1 MADTNTTVQ
10 DKGPMVMVYIGDDD
24 PSRGDSHGFKGIGMR
39 MAQKLHGEFHYL
51 EDKHLVDLYPD
62 ISKPRDAFLKYLK
75 DHGNP
80 DIMLSRYGYYGGMMS
95 SIPPRL
101 LVSSINEGLSD
112 ELLGE
117 SSLVS
122 HHLTPELLAEQ
133 GKQFRDNYKEINTPL
148 IAVMM
153 VNVNDIEA
161 FAQRMVSKCAEY
173 KDGATVFICTS
184 RRTHQDNYTKLKT
197 RLEEL
202 AAEKGV
208 GDRLKISGYNFH
220 EHVGQKSFNPYVG
233 LIEAADHVVVAGE
246 SMSMVSEPLAAGKPV
261 YLYEPGHGY
270 SSLKKKGLAID
281 FNKTAPDTRFDDH
294 RIKPVNITEDI
305 ADRLIDKF
313 NKVAYKKNGGLLGW
327 VQSKAKAFQ
336 KTWGM
341 GM

>member
-1 MADTNTTVQ
+1 MADTTTTVN

-51 EDKHLVDLYPD
+51 EDKHLGELYPD
-62 ISKPRDAFLKYLK
+62 IGSPRDAFLRYLK

-80 DIMLSRYGYYGGMMS
+80 DIMLSRYGYHSGMMT

-101 LVSSINEGLSD
+101 LVSDINEGLSD
-112 ELLGE
+112 NLLGE

-122 HHLTPELLAEQ
+122 HHLTPELLEEQ
-133 GKQFRDNYKEINTPL
+133 GKQFRAKYSDIKTPL

-153 VNVNDIEA
+153 VNVQDIES
-161 FAQRMVSKCAEY
+161 FAQKMVSKAAAYGE
-173 KDGATVFICTS
+173 GATVFICTS

-197 RLEEL
+197 RLEVL
-202 AAEKGV
+202 AAEKGLA
-208 GDRLKISGYNFH
+208 GRLNISGYNFH

-233 LIEAADHVVVAGE
+233 LINEADHVVVAGE
-246 SMSMVSEPLAAGKPV
+246 SMSMVSEPLASGKPV

-281 FNKTAPDTRFDDH
+281 FNTTAADTRFDDH
-294 RIKPVNITEDI
+294 RIKAINITEDI

-313 NKVAYKKNGGLLGW
+313 NNASKKQKPGLLGW
-327 VQSKAKAFQ
+327 VQSKAAAF
-336 KTWGM
+336 KNTFGM
-341 GM
+341 

>member
-1 MADTNTTVQ
+1 MADTTTPVQ

-51 EDKHLVDLYPD
+51 ENKHLADLYPNV
-62 ISKPRDAFLKYLK
+62 KRPHDAFLKYLK
-75 DHGNP
+75 DHGKP
-80 DIMLSRYGYYGGMMS
+80 DIMFSRYGYGGMMT
-95 SIPPRL
+95 SIPVRL
-101 LVSSINEGLSD
+101 LVSSVNEGLSD
-112 ELLGE
+112 DLLSE

-148 IAVMM
+148 VAVMM
-153 VNVNDIEA
+153 VNIKDIES
-161 FAQRMVSKCAEY
+161 FAQKMISKCAAYE
-173 KDGATVFICTS
+173 DGATVFICTS
-184 RRTHQDNYTKLKT
+184 RRTDQDNYTKLKT
-197 RLEEL
+197 RLEQL
-202 AAEKGV
+202 AAEKGL

-220 EHVGQKSFNPYVG
+220 EHVGEKSFNPYVG

-270 SSLKKKGLAID
+270 SSLKKKGLAIN
-281 FNKTAPDTRFDDH
+281 FNKTAANTRFDEA

-313 NKVAYKKNGGLLGW
+313 NNVSRKTKPAGLMGW
-327 VQSKAKAFQ
+327 VQSKANAFK
-336 KTWGM
+336 KTFGI
-341 GM
+341 

>member
-1 MADTNTTVQ
+1 MADTPTTVN

-51 EDKHLVDLYPD
+51 ENKHLVDLYPD
-62 ISKPRDAFLKYLK
+62 ISSPRDAFLKYLK

-80 DIMLSRYGYYGGMMS
+80 DIMLSRYGYHGGMMT
-95 SIPPRL
+95 SIPPLL
-101 LVSSINEGLSD
+101 LVSDINEGLSD

-133 GKQFRDNYKEINTPL
+133 GKQFRDNYKEIKTPL
-148 IAVMM
+148 LAVMM
-153 VNVNDIEA
+153 VNVRDIEP
-161 FAQRMVSKCAEY
+161 FAQKMISKAAAYEE
-173 KDGATVFICTS
+173 GATVFICTS
-184 RRTHQDNYTKLKT
+184 RRTHQDNYTKLKN

-202 AAEKGV
+202 AAEKGLT
-208 GDRLKISGYNFH
+208 GRLNISGYNFH
-220 EHVGQKSFNPYVG
+220 EHVGKKSFNPYVG
-233 LIEAADHVVVAGE
+233 LIQEADHVVVAGE
-246 SMSMVSEPLAAGKPV
+246 SMSMVSEPLASGKPV
-261 YLYEPGHGY
+261 YIYEPGHGY

-313 NKVAYKKNGGLLGW
+313 NKASKKQKPGLLGW
-327 VQSKAKAFQ
+327 VQSKAMAF
-336 KTWGM
+336 KNTFGM
-341 GM
+341 

>member
-1 MADTNTTVQ
+1 MADTTTTVN

-51 EDKHLVDLYPD
+51 EDKHLADLYPD

-80 DIMLSRYGYYGGMMS
+80 DIMLSRYGYSGGMMT

-101 LVSSINEGLSD
+101 LVSQINEGLSD
-112 ELLGE
+112 DLMGE

-133 GKQFRDNYKEINTPL
+133 GKQFRANYSDIKTPL

-153 VNVNDIEA
+153 VNINDIES
-161 FAQRMVSKCAEY
+161 FAQKMVSKAEAY
-173 KDGATVFICTS
+173 GDGATVFICTS

-197 RLEEL
+197 RLEQL
-202 AAEKGV
+202 AAEKGI

-261 YLYEPGHGY
+261 YIYEPGHGY
-270 SSLKKKGLAID
+270 TSLKKKGLAID
-281 FNKTAPDTRFDDH
+281 FNTTAADTRFDDH
-294 RIKPVNITEDI
+294 RIKAVNITEDI

-313 NKVAYKKNGGLLGW
+313 NKASKKQKPGLLGW
-327 VQSKAKAFQ
+327 VQSKAAAF
-336 KTWGM
+336 KNTFGM
-341 GM
+341 